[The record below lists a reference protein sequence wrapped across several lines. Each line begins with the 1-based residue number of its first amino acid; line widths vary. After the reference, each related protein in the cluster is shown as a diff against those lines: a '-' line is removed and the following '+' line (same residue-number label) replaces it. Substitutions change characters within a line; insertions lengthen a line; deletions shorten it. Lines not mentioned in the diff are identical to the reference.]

1 MIESRHDLLN
11 QNSWGWGEAFRG
23 GFQAQLGARTTTLGN
38 EKGEATNA
46 NRVQMLYQRQVARS
60 GAH

>member
-1 MIESRHDLLN
+1 M
-11 QNSWGWGEAFRG
+11 AFRG
-23 GFQAQLGARTTTLGN
+23 GFQAQLGERTTTLGN

-60 GAH
+60 GGH